1 MRNKKANITVIIIFI
16 IIIGLCFYYIFR
28 DSVAE
33 SIKLGLDLKG
43 GTQIILKP
51 VVQGAEGVTDED
63 IDRAESII
71 RDRIDKLGISEPLVT
86 RDYNQNI
93 IVQLPGVDDP
103 ERAKELIGKTAQL
116 EFRLVEGTFIST
128 KEQGWSPV
136 NFDSEKQELIIDPD
150 AEAVLVIDDINK
162 FVNNQSYIVVG
173 ELVDDP
179 ESGQKLLVEYSGTVG
194 QEGTPEN
201 TTDASETAIE
211 PDKIIGRVSYD
222 SLSSKLMLV
231 DYDNGTEIG
240 EIVIDSRSGAATLV
254 GPALLT
260 GNKIGRVTA
269 GYGSNGEIRVALSFK
284 DDGVKIFKE
293 ITTENIGKNLA
304 IVLDDEIKS
313 SPYIRT
319 PIPDGNAEITGL
331 ESIEEAKNIELVLR
345 TGELPVNLDLQESQY
360 IGPTL
365 GQDSLQQSML
375 AGIIGLVLIAI
386 FMVAMYR
393 GLGLISV
400 IGLLCYIIL
409 FWGILAAIQSPLTL
423 PGIAGIVLTIGVAVD
438 ANVLIFS
445 RIKEEMLKGKGKY
458 AAFNEGFKNALK
470 AIIDSNVTTL
480 ITAAALY
487 RFGTGPIRGFA
498 VTLAIGV
505 FISMLTAI
513 ILVRSILFLMVN
525 SRVVTPGFIG
535 VKIPN
540 AIKEK

>member
-1 MRNKKANITVIIIFI
+1 MRNKKTNITVIIIFV

-51 VVQGAEGVTDED
+51 VVQGAEGITDED
-63 IDRAESII
+63 IDRAETII

-136 NFDSEKQELIIDPD
+136 NFDSEKQELVIDPD

-162 FVNNQSYIVVG
+162 FVNSQSYTVVG
-173 ELVDDP
+173 ELVDDS

-194 QEGTPEN
+194 QESTSEN
-201 TTDASETAIE
+201 TTDGSDTAIE
-211 PDKIIGRVSYD
+211 PDKIIGKLSYD
-222 SLSSKLMLV
+222 SSNSKLILV
-231 DYDNGTEIG
+231 DYDDGTEIG
-240 EIVIDSRSGAATLV
+240 EIVVDSRSGAATLV
-254 GPALLT
+254 GPVLIK
-260 GNKIGRVTA
+260 GNELARVTA
-269 GYGSNGEIRVALSFK
+269 GYGSNGGIRVALSFK
-284 DDGVKIFKE
+284 DEGAVIFKE
-293 ITTENIGKNLA
+293 ITTDNIGKNLA

-313 SPYIRT
+313 SPYIRV

-331 ESIEEAKNIELVLR
+331 ESIEEAKDIELVLKS
-345 TGELPVNLDLQESQY
+345 GALPVNLDPQESQY

-365 GQDSLQQSML
+365 GRDSLQQSIL
-375 AGIIGLVLIAI
+375 AGIIGLALIAL

-438 ANVLIFS
+438 SNVLIFS

-513 ILVRSILFLMVN
+513 ILVRAILFLMVN
-525 SRVVTPGFIG
+525 SRAVTPGFIG